1 MSKEVLLPDPKSEAW
16 RFTPVEALSGPRF
29 EPAAPPAEQKPLGG
43 RVLCPVG
50 FHRAALVNGRV
61 EPKHSVLNLP
71 RGVRVEPLADAADL
85 KDLLGRAAPA
95 DLPLAARASAEA
107 RDGLFVRVAP
117 HVRVDKPI
125 HLIHLAETAG
135 RAAAAHARVLIV
147 LGAGASAEVVEESLS
162 SGDAPS
168 WKNLRVQ
175 VVLSEDASLK
185 HYRVVREGAQGRL
198 TSALEVSLGVRAR
211 YESHLFQLGGLFA
224 REDLRATLAG
234 EGAECVLNGLTLIS
248 DSEYADAHS
257 IVEHAAV
264 GGITRQLHK
273 AVLDAKSRFVFDG
286 LILVQPGAQKTDAQ
300 VYNRNLLLSEDARVN
315 TNPEF
320 KIRADDVSC
329 KHGGA
334 VGQLSADSLFY
345 LRSRGV
351 GEAEARRMLVYA
363 FGSEMVER
371 AGLEPLRAALTDALH
386 GRMPEAAE
394 EAAR

>member
-1 MSKEVLLPDPKSEAW
+1 MSATSLPDPKSETW

-29 EPAAPPAEQKPLGG
+29 EPLGAPASLAPLGG

-61 EPKHSVLNLP
+61 EPKHAVLSLP
-71 RGVRVEPLADAADL
+71 AGVRVEPLADASDL
-85 KDLLGRAAPA
+85 KDVLSRPAPA
-95 DLPLAARASAEA
+95 DLPLAALACEQA
-107 RDGLFVRVAP
+107 RDGLVVRVGR

-125 HLIHLAETAG
+125 HLIHLAEAASRAG
-135 RAAAAHARVLIV
+135 SAHARVL
-147 LGAGASAEVVEESLS
+147 LALEPGASAEVVEESLS
-162 SGDAPS
+162 AGDAPS
-168 WKNLRVQ
+168 WKNVRVQ
-175 VVLSEDASLK
+175 VVLAEDASLK
-185 HYRVVREGAQGRL
+185 HYRVVREGAQGRW
-198 TSALEVSLGVRAR
+198 TASVEVELAARAR

-224 REDLRATLAG
+224 REDLRVRLIGA
-234 EGAECVLNGLTLIS
+234 GAECAVNGLTLLS
-248 DSEYADAHS
+248 GSEFADAHS

-273 AVLDAKSRFVFDG
+273 AVLDQKSRFVFDG
-286 LILVQPGAQKTDAQ
+286 LIAVQPGAQKTDAQ

-334 VGQLSADSLFY
+334 VGQLSAESMFY
-345 LRSRGV
+345 LRSRGI
-351 GEAEARRMLVYA
+351 GEADARRMLVYA

-371 AGLEPLRAALTDALH
+371 VGLEPLRAALTDALH